1 MTKRV
6 LYPGLGAVGIA
17 VFLAA
22 SLVRL
27 SAGQVGSG
35 PVSVD
40 ADDLGGV
47 VTSAKGPEAGVW
59 VIAETTNLPTKFVK
73 IVVTDDRGR
82 YLLPD
87 LPKATYDVWVR
98 GYGLVDSPK
107 VKAAPG
113 KALNLTAV
121 IAPSPRE
128 AAQIYPSNY
137 WWSLAQVPAK
147 SEFPGTGIKGNGIS
161 EKIKSQAE
169 WTMRMRTEGCLGCH
183 LVGTKATREISKS
196 LGSFP
201 STKDAWDRRVQSGQ
215 NGGGMSNQL
224 NNLGRPRALAM
235 LADWTDRIAAGEVPP
250 APPRPQGVERNVV
263 VSMWDWA
270 DPKAYL
276 HDEVTSDKRNPRV
289 NANGPVFGTLEA
301 SVDYLTVLDPQSGR
315 TNRLELQ
322 MKDPKMPPVP
332 AFMPKPSV
340 AWGTE
345 ATWTSRTS
353 AHSFAMDG
361 QGRVWTAQ
369 KIRQNQTPSFCQ
381 QGSSHPSAKAFP
393 IKESGRQVSMYDQKT
408 KQFTLVDLC
417 FATHHLAFAEDANNT
432 LWFCSGGGEVVGWLN
447 TKVLDD
453 TKDEAKA
460 QGWTAF
466 VLDTNG
472 NGKRDAY
479 VEPNQPIDPT
489 KDKRVITPFY
499 GVIPSPVDG
508 SIWGSVLGFPGSI
521 VRLTPGSNPPE
532 TALAEVFEL
541 PYGNPKAA
549 IQGYGPRGIDIDRNG
564 VVWTGVSSGHLASF
578 DRRKCKGP
586 LNGPTATGQHCPEG
600 WSFYPLPGPQFKGVT
615 DSGAADSGYY
625 NWVDQHNT
633 LGLGANTPIAP
644 GSEALV
650 ALNPESKQ
658 FTVLRVPYPNGFYAK
673 LLDGRIDD
681 PQAGWKGRGVWS
693 TFSSKAIFH
702 TEGGKGTTSKVVKFQ
717 VRPDPLAK

>member
-6 LYPGLGAVGIA
+6 LYPGLGGVGIA

-59 VIAETTNLPTKFVK
+59 VIAETTDLPTKFVK

-87 LPKATYDVWVR
+87 LPKATYDVWAR

-107 VKAAPG
+107 VKASAG

-121 IAPSPRE
+121 VAPNPQA
-128 AAQIYPSNY
+128 AAQIYPANY
-137 WWSLAQVPAK
+137 WWSMVQVPAK
-147 SEFPGTGIKGNGIS
+147 SEFPGTGTKGNGIS
-161 EKIKSQAE
+161 ERIESQAE
-169 WTMRMRTEGCLGCH
+169 WTMRLRTEGCLGCH
-183 LVGTKATREISKS
+183 LMGTKATREISKA

-201 STKDAWDRRVQSGQ
+201 TSKDAWDRRVQSGQ
-215 NGGGMSNQL
+215 NGGNMSNQL
-224 NNLGRPRALAM
+224 NNLGRPRALTM
-235 LADWTDRIAAGEVPP
+235 LADWTDRIAKGEVPA
-250 APPRPQGVERNVV
+250 APPRPQGAERNVV

-289 NANGPVFGTLEA
+289 NANGPVFGSLEA

-322 MKDPKMPPVP
+322 LKDQKTPPVP

-340 AWGTE
+340 AWGDE

-369 KIRQNQTPSFCQ
+369 KIRQNTTPSFCQ
-381 QGSSHPSAKAFP
+381 PGSSHPSAKAFP

-447 TKVLDD
+447 TKVLDQ
-453 TKDEAKA
+453 TKDEQKA

-508 SIWGSVLGFPGSI
+508 SIWGSVLGFPGSV

-541 PYGNPKAA
+541 PYGNPKAT

-600 WSFYPLPGPQFKGVT
+600 WTFYPMPGPQFKGVT
-615 DSGAADSGYY
+615 ESGSADSGYY

-644 GSEALV
+644 GSEGLM

-681 PQAGWKGRGVWS
+681 PQAGWKGKGVWS

-702 TEGGKGTTSKVVKFQ
+702 TEGGKGVTSKVVKFQ

>member
-6 LYPGLGAVGIA
+6 LYPGLGGLGIA
-17 VFLAA
+17 VFVAA

-27 SAGQVGSG
+27 SAGQAGSG

-40 ADDLGGV
+40 ANDLGGV

-59 VIAETTNLPTKFVK
+59 VIAETTSLPTKFVK
-73 IVVTDDRGR
+73 IAVTDDRGR
-82 YLLPD
+82 YLVPD
-87 LPKATYDVWVR
+87 LPAATYDVWVR

-107 VKAAPG
+107 VKSVPG

-121 IAPSPRE
+121 VAPNPRD
-128 AAQIYPSNY
+128 AAQIYPANY
-137 WWSLAQVPAK
+137 WWSMVQVPAK
-147 SEFPGTGIKGNGIS
+147 SEFPGTGTKGNGIS
-161 EKIKSQAE
+161 ENVKDQAQ
-169 WTMRMRTEGCLGCH
+169 WTMRLRTEGCLGCH
-183 LVGTKATREISKS
+183 LMGTKATREISKS

-201 STKDAWDRRVQSGQ
+201 STKDAWDHRVQSGQ
-215 NGGGMSNQL
+215 NGTGMSNQL
-224 NNLGRPRALAM
+224 NNIGRPRALTM

-250 APPRPQGVERNVV
+250 APPRPQGAERNVV
-263 VSMWDWA
+263 ISMWDWA

-276 HDEVTSDKRNPRV
+276 HDEVASDKRNPRV
-289 NANGPVFGTLEA
+289 NANGPIYGSLEA
-301 SVDYLTVLDPQSGR
+301 AVDYLTVLDPVSGR

-322 MKDPKMPPVP
+322 LKDPKTPPVP

-340 AWGTE
+340 AWGNE

-369 KIRQNQTPSFCQ
+369 KIRQNTTPSFCQ
-381 QGSSHPSAKAFP
+381 AGSNHPSAKAFP
-393 IKESGRQVSMYDQKT
+393 IKESGRQVSAWDPKT

-447 TKVLDD
+447 TKVLDE
-453 TKDEAKA
+453 TKDEQKA

-479 VEPNQPIDPT
+479 VEPDQPIDPT
-489 KDKRVITPFY
+489 KDKRIITPFY

-508 SIWGSVLGFPGSI
+508 SIWGSILGFPGSL

-532 TALAEVFEL
+532 TALSERFEL
-541 PYGNPKAA
+541 PYGNEKAQ

-600 WSFYPLPGPQFKGVT
+600 WAFYPMPGPQFKGVT
-615 DSGAADSGYY
+615 ESGSADSGYY

-633 LGLGANTPIAP
+633 LGLGANMPIAP
-644 GSEALV
+644 GSEALM
-650 ALNPESKQ
+650 ALIAGYQAVHRSSRALSER
-658 FTVLRVPYPNGFYAK
+658 VLR
-673 LLDGRIDD
+673 
-681 PQAGWKGRGVWS
+681 QA
-693 TFSSKAIFH
+693 A
-702 TEGGKGTTSKVVKFQ
+702 
-717 VRPDPLAK
+717 